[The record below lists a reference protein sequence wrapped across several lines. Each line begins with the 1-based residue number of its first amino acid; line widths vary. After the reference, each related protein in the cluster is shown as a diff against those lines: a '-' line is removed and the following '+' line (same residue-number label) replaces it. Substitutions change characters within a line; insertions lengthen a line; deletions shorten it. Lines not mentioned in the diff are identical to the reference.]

1 MIEKSDLIRVK
12 DVMKTDFGTI
22 DGVATVADA
31 LKKMKTLKTAV
42 LIVNKRNEDDE
53 YGMLTSGDIA
63 RHVLAK
69 DRAPDRVNVYEIM
82 SKPVISVHPDMDIR
96 YCSRLFANYNL
107 VRAPVLENNKVVGMV
122 SPNSLVLGWLVQ
134 NVSING
140 ILSKIAVQFTS
151 AE

>member
-1 MIEKSDLIRVK
+1 MIEKKDLIRVR

-31 LKKMKTLKTAV
+31 LKKMKSLKTAV

-122 SPNSLVLGWLVQ
+122 SPNSLVLDGLYKTFQ
-134 NVSING
+134 
-140 ILSKIAVQFTS
+140 
-151 AE
+151 

>member
-1 MIEKSDLIRVK
+1 MIEKRTIIRVK

-22 DGVATVADA
+22 DGIATVADA
-31 LKKMKTLKTAV
+31 LTKMKTLKTAV

-82 SKPVISVHPDMDIR
+82 NKPVISVHPGMDIR
-96 YCSRLFANYNL
+96 YCSRLFASYNL
-107 VRAPVLENNKVVGMV
+107 VRAPVLENNQVVGMV
-122 SPNSLVLGWLVQ
+122 SPNSLVLDGLYKTFQ
-134 NVSING
+134 
-140 ILSKIAVQFTS
+140 
-151 AE
+151 

>member
-1 MIEKSDLIRVK
+1 MENSALIRVK

-31 LKKMKTLKTAV
+31 LKRMKTLKTAV

-69 DRAPDRVNVYEIM
+69 DRAPERVNVYEIM

-107 VRAPVLENNKVVGMV
+107 VRAPVLDHNQVVGMV
-122 SPNSLVLGWLVQ
+122 SPNSLVLDGLYKTFQ
-134 NVSING
+134 
-140 ILSKIAVQFTS
+140 
-151 AE
+151 

>member
-1 MIEKSDLIRVK
+1 MIENSTLIRVK

-31 LKKMKTLKTAV
+31 LKKMKSLKTAV

-107 VRAPVLENNKVVGMV
+107 VRAPVLENNQVVGMV
-122 SPNSLVLGWLVQ
+122 SPNSLVLGWLV
-134 NVSING
+134 
-140 ILSKIAVQFTS
+140 
-151 AE
+151 

>member
-1 MIEKSDLIRVK
+1 MIENSKLIRVR

-22 DGVATVADA
+22 DGIATVADA
-31 LKKMKTLKTAV
+31 LKKMKSLKTAV

-96 YCSRLFANYNL
+96 YCSRLFANFNL

-122 SPNSLVLGWLVQ
+122 SPNSLVLDGLYKTFQ
-134 NVSING
+134 
-140 ILSKIAVQFTS
+140 
-151 AE
+151 

>member
-1 MIEKSDLIRVK
+1 MIDNRAVIRVK

-22 DGVATVADA
+22 DGIATVADA
-31 LKKMKTLKTAV
+31 LKQMKMLKTAV
-42 LIVNKRNEDDE
+42 LIVNKRHDDDE

-82 SKPVISVHPDMDIR
+82 NKPVISVHPDMDIR

-122 SPNSLVLGWLVQ
+122 SPNSLVLDGLYKTFQ
-134 NVSING
+134 
-140 ILSKIAVQFTS
+140 
-151 AE
+151 

>member
-1 MIEKSDLIRVK
+1 MTKNSGLIRVK

-31 LKKMKTLKTAV
+31 LTKMKTLKTAV

-122 SPNSLVLGWLVQ
+122 SPNSLVLDGLYKTFQ
-134 NVSING
+134 
-140 ILSKIAVQFTS
+140 
-151 AE
+151 

>member
-1 MIEKSDLIRVK
+1 MMVNKLIRVK
-12 DVMKTDFGTI
+12 DVMKTDFGTS

-53 YGMLTSGDIA
+53 DGMVTSGDIA

-107 VRAPVLENNKVVGMV
+107 VRAPVLENNKIVGMV
-122 SPNSLVLGWLVQ
+122 SPNSLVLDGLYKTVQ
-134 NVSING
+134 
-140 ILSKIAVQFTS
+140 
-151 AE
+151 